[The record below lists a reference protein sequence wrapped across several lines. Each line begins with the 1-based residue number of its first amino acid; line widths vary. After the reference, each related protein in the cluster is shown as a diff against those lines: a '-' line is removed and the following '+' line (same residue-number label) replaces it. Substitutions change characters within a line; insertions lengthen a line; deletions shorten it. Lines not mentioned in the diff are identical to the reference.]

1 MWKRY
6 FGECY
11 ETESIFLRG
20 KKKDRKHFPGRKK
33 NISKI
38 TGTKMN
44 DFCEEQQL
52 ANFCETVSY
61 TLKVYTRNSSLG
73 TKYE

>member
-1 MWKRY
+1 
-6 FGECY
+6 
-11 ETESIFLRG
+11 
-20 KKKDRKHFPGRKK
+20 
-33 NISKI
+33 
-38 TGTKMN
+38 MN